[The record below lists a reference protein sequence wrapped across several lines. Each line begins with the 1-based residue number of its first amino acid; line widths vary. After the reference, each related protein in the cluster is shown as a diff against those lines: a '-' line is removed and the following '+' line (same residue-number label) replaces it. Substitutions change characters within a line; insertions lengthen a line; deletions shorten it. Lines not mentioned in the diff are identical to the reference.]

1 MPRPVTATDWTLTA
15 VVRALEQGDCTRL
28 APWFELAE
36 RDVSASALHA
46 WVETGVLQ
54 EHPVAFAEAL
64 TTACW
69 LGSVNVARYLLARGT
84 DAEAGDATGMNALH
98 WAVNRGQLA
107 AVELLIAHGAALE
120 NRNAHGVTALGTAIW
135 SARHES
141 RLQHHDV
148 IEVLLRAGADPTM
161 VALPTGMADVDLLLR
176 EAVEAARTAASGSPA
191 PQARVAPNTTTLRPI
206 EVSGVAAQLR
216 TTDLASSIRFY
227 TSLPGFTLAFQHEDF
242 YAGIRVG
249 EQLFHLKR
257 VDTKD
262 PSIDVVTR
270 DEHLHLYFQTPDAR
284 AAAAAVAAAGV
295 PLVRSVHRTPWETL
309 EFVIR
314 DDQGHTLYFGQPL

>member
-1 MPRPVTATDWTLTA
+1 MVQ
-15 VVRALEQGDCTRL
+15 ALEQGDCTRL

-36 RDVSASALHA
+36 RDVAASALHE
-46 WVETGVLQ
+46 WVETGLLQ
-54 EHPVAFAEAL
+54 AHPVALAEAL

-69 LGSVNVARYLLARGT
+69 LGSENVARYLLARGV
-84 DAEAGDATGMNALH
+84 DPESGDATGMNALH
-98 WAVNRGQLA
+98 WAANRGQLS
-107 AVELLIAHGAALE
+107 AVELLIASGAALE
-120 NRNAHGVTALGTAIW
+120 SRNEHGVTALGTAIW

-141 RLQHHDV
+141 RPHHHEI
-148 IEVLLRAGADPTM
+148 IEVLLRAGADPTT
-161 VALPTGMADVDLLLR
+161 VAMPTGMARVDVLLR
-176 EAVEAARTAASGSPA
+176 EAVESLGARRSGATEPA
-191 PQARVAPNTTTLRPI
+191 TSGGENATSRRPI

-249 EQLFHLKR
+249 DQLFHLKR
-257 VDTKD
+257 VDAKD

-270 DEHLHLYFQTPDAR
+270 DDHLHLYFQTPDAR
-284 AAAAAVAAAGV
+284 AAADAVAAAGV
-295 PLVRSVHRTPWETL
+295 PLLRSVHRTPWETL

-314 DDQGHTLYFGQPL
+314 DDQGHTLYFGQLLS